1 MILDLPETTTAA
13 VNRTLVE
20 LRENGGA
27 IALGRVMTLVIIT
40 EDGHAEASIRA
51 ANEASREHP
60 CRVIAVVRGSRR
72 GASRLDAQ
80 IRVGGDAGASEVI
93 VLRLY
98 GPLADH
104 GQSVVVPL
112 LLPDAP
118 TVAWWPGLAP
128 EVPAADPIGRMA
140 QRRIPDVS
148 QERHPVKA
156 LQQRAAG
163 YADGDTDLAW
173 SRITLWRA
181 LIAAALD
188 EPPFE
193 AVTEAIVTGGSDSP
207 ASDLLAGWLAL
218 KLRCP
223 VHRER
228 TEAGTGMISVRLE
241 RTGGP
246 LLLERPDGNVARL
259 SQPGQP
265 DRRVSLARRSDR
277 DCLVEEL
284 RRLDPDDIYREVL
297 TRGLLLLAKPVAHAR
312 QAASVKRT
320 ARRAMSKA
328 AALSSEAGPGSVPTP
343 EFAVRVESETSASTA
358 AAPTVVSDQ
367 GTPA

>member
-1 MILDLPETTTAA
+1 MIIDLPETTTAA
-13 VNRTLVE
+13 VNRKLIE
-20 LRENGGA
+20 LRETGGA
-27 IALGRVMTLVIIT
+27 VALGRVMTLVIST
-40 EDGHAEASIRA
+40 EDGHAEEAIRA
-51 ANEASREHP
+51 ANDASREHP
-60 CRVIAVVRGSRR
+60 CRVIAIVRGSKR
-72 GASRLDAQ
+72 GSSRLDAQ

-98 GPLADH
+98 GPLSDH

-118 TVAWWPGLAP
+118 TVAWWPGSCP
-128 EVPAADPIGRMA
+128 ESPSLDPIGRMA
-140 QRRIPDVS
+140 QRRITDAARGAKPI
-148 QERHPVKA
+148 R
-156 LQQRAAG
+156 LLTQRAKT

-193 AVTEAIVTGGSDSP
+193 PVTEVVVTGGSDSP
-207 ASDLLAGWLAL
+207 SSELLAGWLAL

-228 TEAGTGMISVRLE
+228 TEPGTGMISVRLE
-241 RTGGP
+241 RATGP
-246 LLLERPDGNVARL
+246 IVLERPDGNVARL
-259 SQPGQP
+259 TQPGQP
-265 DRRVSLARRSDR
+265 DRRVSLVRRSDR

-297 TRGLLLLAKPVAHAR
+297 TRGLQLLAKPVAAPR
-312 QAASVKRT
+312 
-320 ARRAMSKA
+320 KA
-328 AALSSEAGPGSVPTP
+328 ATVKAATERALAATEGRPAGSAAVPTP
-343 EFAVRVESETSASTA
+343 EVAEKVDAELADAAA
-358 AAPTVVSDQ
+358 AAPSVTTSKGADS
-367 GTPA
+367 